1 MFDELPTELV
11 ERILALLSYE
21 EKVAVLGVCKRY
33 MNRSL
38 VDQANRSFSKMENNT
53 AARNRTT
60 STRCQCE
67 GGEMNLKILSS
78 PSLICFPFKLSL

>member
-33 MNRSL
+33 MNKSPIGN
-38 VDQANRSFSKMENNT
+38 DQANTSFP
-53 AARNRTT
+53 RWRT
-60 STRCQCE
+60 
-67 GGEMNLKILSS
+67 ILQRETGPPQLVVSV
-78 PSLICFPFKLSL
+78 KEVK

>member
-1 MFDELPTELV
+1 MRRIDSTKGQGHLSMFDELPTELV

-38 VDQANRSFSKMENNT
+38 VDKAKRFFPKMENDT
-53 AARNRTT
+53 AEQR
-60 STRCQCE
+60 
-67 GGEMNLKILSS
+67 GHLSS
-78 PSLICFPFKLSL
+78 LSVWRR

>member
-1 MFDELPTELV
+1 MRRIDSTKGQGHLSMFDELPTELV

-38 VDQANRSFSKMENNT
+38 VGNDHANTSFP
-53 AARNRTT
+53 RWRT
-60 STRCQCE
+60 
-67 GGEMNLKILSS
+67 ILQRETG
-78 PSLICFPFKLSL
+78 PPQLVVRVEEVR

>member
-38 VDQANRSFSKMENNT
+38 VDQANRFFPT
-53 AARNRTT
+53 RWRT
-60 STRCQCE
+60 
-67 GGEMNLKILSS
+67 ILQRETG
-78 PSLICFPFKLSL
+78 PPQLIVSVEEVK

>member
-33 MNRSL
+33 INKSPIGN
-38 VDQANRSFSKMENNT
+38 DQANTSFPRWT
-53 AARNRTT
+53 PVFRTVVFA
-60 STRCQCE
+60 
-67 GGEMNLKILSS
+67 I
-78 PSLICFPFKLSL
+78 

>member
-21 EKVAVLGVCKRY
+21 EKVAVLGVCKRC

-38 VDQANRSFSKMENNT
+38 VDQANTSFP
-53 AARNRTT
+53 RWRT
-60 STRCQCE
+60 
-67 GGEMNLKILSS
+67 ILQRETGPPQLVVSVEEV
-78 PSLICFPFKLSL
+78 K

>member
-1 MFDELPTELV
+1 MRRIDSTKGQGHLSMFDELPTELV

-38 VDQANRSFSKMENNT
+38 VD
-53 AARNRTT
+53 
-60 STRCQCE
+60 
-67 GGEMNLKILSS
+67 
-78 PSLICFPFKLSL
+78 

>member
-11 ERILALLSYE
+11 ERILTLLSYE

-38 VDQANRSFSKMENNT
+38 VD
-53 AARNRTT
+53 
-60 STRCQCE
+60 
-67 GGEMNLKILSS
+67 
-78 PSLICFPFKLSL
+78 

>member
-33 MNRSL
+33 MNRISL
-38 VDQANRSFSKMENNT
+38 IKPID
-53 AARNRTT
+53 
-60 STRCQCE
+60 
-67 GGEMNLKILSS
+67 SS
-78 PSLICFPFKLSL
+78 PRWRTILQRETGPPQLVVSVEEVK

>member
-33 MNRSL
+33 MNR
-38 VDQANRSFSKMENNT
+38 
-53 AARNRTT
+53 
-60 STRCQCE
+60 
-67 GGEMNLKILSS
+67 I
-78 PSLICFPFKLSL
+78 SLIKLKDSFPRWRTILQRETGPPQLVVSVEEVK